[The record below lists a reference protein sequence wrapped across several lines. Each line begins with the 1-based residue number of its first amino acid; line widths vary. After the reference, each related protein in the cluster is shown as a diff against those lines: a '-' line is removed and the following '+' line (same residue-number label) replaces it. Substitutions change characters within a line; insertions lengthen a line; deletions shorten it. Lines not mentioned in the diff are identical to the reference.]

1 MADGGASSF
10 ILLATA
16 LLVSGSV
23 SAVLISQWGEM
34 ATSFD
39 QQRRGDEADFNTE
52 MKFAGDLSNIEYD
65 TSNPADEKIT
75 FYLQNTGQYELDESS
90 LFIQLNGEIIADV
103 DTSTT
108 VLPSGVIW
116 ASGQLLE
123 VEVSGTWALVDD
135 TEISFSIFAESISV
149 GGYSGQTVINQEVR
163 VNEV

>member
-75 FYLQNTGQYELDESS
+75 FYLQNTGQYELDEFS
-90 LFIQLNGEIIADV
+90 LFIKLNG
-103 DTSTT
+103 
-108 VLPSGVIW
+108 
-116 ASGQLLE
+116 
-123 VEVSGTWALVDD
+123 
-135 TEISFSIFAESISV
+135 
-149 GGYSGQTVINQEVR
+149 
-163 VNEV
+163 

>member
-1 MADGGASSF
+1 
-10 ILLATA
+10 
-16 LLVSGSV
+16 
-23 SAVLISQWGEM
+23 M

-108 VLPSGVIW
+108 ILPSGVIW

-123 VEVSGTWALVDD
+123 VEV
-135 TEISFSIFAESISV
+135 F
-149 GGYSGQTVINQEVR
+149 
-163 VNEV
+163 